1 MSGALS
7 EMTVGSTTGVGG
19 KGGGLQKA
27 VIREAEGS
35 GSMTCAFNPTEYK
48 ISKAAKWEQ
57 SPKQSAEEAPAA
69 QFMGT
74 EPRTLSMSLLFDA
87 WATGSAISSDLDLLL
102 SWTNPTQSSLDRE
115 SPRPP
120 LLNFTWGR
128 NQFFKAYLE
137 SVTVTYQL
145 FDGDG
150 TPLRANADV
159 TLKEVPDPHG
169 RQNPTSGG
177 PVGNRSA
184 MVTADTSLASI
195 AYREYGRASLW
206 RGLAALN
213 GIDDPFRIPVGTTL
227 IVPPRG
233 DVEAIS

>member
-1 MSGALS
+1 MSGYLT
-7 EMTVGSTTGVGG
+7 EMVVGSTTGVGG
-19 KGGGLQKA
+19 SGGGLQKA

-35 GSMTCAFNPTEYK
+35 GSITCAFNPTEYT
-48 ISKAAKWEQ
+48 ISKSAKWEQ

-69 QFMGT
+69 QFLGT
-74 EPRTLSMSLLFDA
+74 QPRTLTMTLLFDA
-87 WATGSAISSDLDLLL
+87 WATGGDIAGDLDLLL

-128 NQFFKAYLE
+128 SQFFTAYLE
-137 SVTVTYQL
+137 SVSVTYQL
-145 FDGDG
+145 FDTDG
-150 TPLRANADV
+150 TPLRASANV
-159 TLKEVPDPHG
+159 TLKEVPEENA

-177 PVGNRSA
+177 PIGNRSA
-184 MVTADTSLASI
+184 LLTQDSSLAAI
-195 AYREYGRASLW
+195 AHREYGSASLW

-213 GIDDPFRIPVGTTL
+213 GIDDPLRVRVGTSL

-233 DVEAIS
+233 DVEAFS